1 MPLSQTQ
8 LSELE
13 QALNKRELELNDVVD
28 RLRHDL
34 AAPAMGNGPE
44 VRDVGED
51 GQVRMASTQDITQL
65 DRMEREI
72 DEVSA
77 ARRRIREGVYG
88 LCEDCEE
95 EIPYPRLRAV
105 PTARV
110 CLVHEQKRE
119 RRGGG

>member
-28 RLRHDL
+28 RLRQNL

-95 EIPYPRLRAV
+95 EIPYLRLRAV
-105 PTARV
+105 PTARF